1 MWAQLAAIREM
12 YLNLAIA
19 LSYFELDYFFAVVV
33 ILRELVFC
41 ALFIVIGLLVA
52 LYFVVVL

>member
-1 MWAQLAAIREM
+1 MSAPLAAIREM

-19 LSYFELDYFFAVVV
+19 LSYFELDNFFAVVV
-33 ILRELVFC
+33 ILRELVFY
-41 ALFIVIGLLVA
+41 ALFIVIGLFVV